1 MNKKIIAVGS
11 IIGIIIIGVI
21 VFLVTRGNSSSI

>member
-11 IIGIIIIGVI
+11 MVAVIVIVVI
-21 VFLVTRGNSSSI
+21 VFLVTRSNS